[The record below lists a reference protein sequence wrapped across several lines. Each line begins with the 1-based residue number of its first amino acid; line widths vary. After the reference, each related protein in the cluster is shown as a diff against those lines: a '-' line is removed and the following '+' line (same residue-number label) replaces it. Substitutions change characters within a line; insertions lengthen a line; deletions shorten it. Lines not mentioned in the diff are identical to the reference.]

1 MDASVLLALRDPAGV
16 PFYPVVFQALY
27 ILTWALHIAFVL
39 LALGSLALSLYGSTR
54 QKGDENWR
62 ILTPHLIQTGKIS
75 VSILIV
81 LGVAPLLFTQ
91 VIYDPNWYVANTLSG
106 MWVFTFVYALVVG
119 YSVYYWY
126 SYANKAQKGGGT
138 LIGAA
143 SFLILVFCG
152 ILMHNFALTSI
163 MPQDWMSMYAPN
175 GKVDTSGW
183 VFNMDVI
190 RLAFMV
196 SLALPVLGIFLQNYA
211 QFVSTRSD
219 FSKAYVE
226 FTQTLGTRLAVM
238 GLLLSAVLFL
248 LWMWSVDY
256 LFSPL
261 SIAIVVGVLGLLAL
275 SAKNSNSY
283 FTTGVLVVVAL
294 LISGMRELIRFDL
307 MVGLGYNIY
316 DYPVN
321 LEIPSIAM
329 FLLTFLIMGGVGV
342 AFLLTMA
349 WKVGKNQGVFDASKD
364 VVVSKLANYTLGI
377 MTAWMVIYFAWGMGV
392 LFKNVLWIKIHP
404 LLL

>member
-283 FTTGVLVVVAL
+283 LTTGVLVVVAL

-349 WKVGKNQGVFDASKD
+349 WKVGKNQGLFDASKD

-377 MTAWMVIYFAWGMGV
+377 MTAWMAIYFVWGMGV
-392 LFKNVLWIKIHP
+392 LFKNVL
-404 LLL
+404 

>member
-1 MDASVLLALRDPAGV
+1 MDASVLLVLRDPAGV

-106 MWVFTFVYALVVG
+106 MWIFTFVYALVVG

-196 SLALPVLGIFLQNYA
+196 SLALPVIGIFLQNYA

-226 FTQTLGTRLAVM
+226 FTQTLGTRLAVA

-283 FTTGVLVVVAL
+283 LTTGVLVVVAL

-349 WKVGKNQGVFDASKD
+349 WKVGKNQGLFDASKD

-392 LFKNVLWIKIHP
+392 LFKNVL
-404 LLL
+404 

>member
-196 SLALPVLGIFLQNYA
+196 SLALPVIGIFLQNYA

-226 FTQTLGTRLAVM
+226 FTQTLGTRLAVA

-283 FTTGVLVVVAL
+283 LTTGVLVVVAL

-349 WKVGKNQGVFDASKD
+349 WKVGKNQGVFDASQD

-392 LFKNVLWIKIHP
+392 LFKNVL
-404 LLL
+404 

>member
-283 FTTGVLVVVAL
+283 LTTGVLVVVAL

-392 LFKNVLWIKIHP
+392 LFKNVL
-404 LLL
+404 

>member
-183 VFNMDVI
+183 VFNMDMI

-392 LFKNVLWIKIHP
+392 LFKNVL
-404 LLL
+404 

>member
-196 SLALPVLGIFLQNYA
+196 SLALPVIGIFLQNYA

-226 FTQTLGTRLAVM
+226 FTQTLGTRLAVA

-283 FTTGVLVVVAL
+283 LTTGVLVVVAL

-321 LEIPSIAM
+321 LEIPSIVM

-349 WKVGKNQGVFDASKD
+349 WKVGKNQGVFDASQD

-392 LFKNVLWIKIHP
+392 LFKNVL
-404 LLL
+404 

>member
-152 ILMHNFALTSI
+152 TLMHNFALTSI

>member
-1 MDASVLLALRDPAGV
+1 MDASVLLVLRDPAGV

-106 MWVFTFVYALVVG
+106 MWIFTFVYALVVG

-196 SLALPVLGIFLQNYA
+196 SLALPVIGIFLQNYA

-261 SIAIVVGVLGLLAL
+261 SIAIVVSVLGLLAL

-283 FTTGVLVVVAL
+283 LTTGVLVVVAL

-349 WKVGKNQGVFDASKD
+349 WKVGKNQGVFDASQD

-392 LFKNVLWIKIHP
+392 LFKNVL
-404 LLL
+404 

>member
-1 MDASVLLALRDPAGV
+1 MDASVLLALGDPAGV

-196 SLALPVLGIFLQNYA
+196 SLALPVIGIFLQNYA

-226 FTQTLGTRLAVM
+226 FTQTLGTRLAVA

-283 FTTGVLVVVAL
+283 LTTGVLVVVAL

-321 LEIPSIAM
+321 LEIPSIVM

-349 WKVGKNQGVFDASKD
+349 WKVGKNQGVFDASQD

-392 LFKNVLWIKIHP
+392 LFKNVL
-404 LLL
+404 

>member
-196 SLALPVLGIFLQNYA
+196 SLALPVIGIFLQNYA

-349 WKVGKNQGVFDASKD
+349 WKVGKNQGVFDASQD

-392 LFKNVLWIKIHP
+392 LFKNVL
-404 LLL
+404 

>member
-196 SLALPVLGIFLQNYA
+196 SLALPVIGIFLQNYA

-226 FTQTLGTRLAVM
+226 FTQTLGTRLAVA

-283 FTTGVLVVVAL
+283 LTTGVLLVVAL

-321 LEIPSIAM
+321 LEIPSIVM

-349 WKVGKNQGVFDASKD
+349 WKVGKNQGVFDASQD

-392 LFKNVLWIKIHP
+392 LFKNVL
-404 LLL
+404 

>member
-196 SLALPVLGIFLQNYA
+196 SLALPVIGIFLQNYA

-283 FTTGVLVVVAL
+283 LTTGVLVVVAL

-349 WKVGKNQGVFDASKD
+349 WKVGKNQGLFDASKD

-392 LFKNVLWIKIHP
+392 LFKNVL
-404 LLL
+404 